1 MESGWGIL
9 LSGRALAQQPQDPS
23 THTHQKRKRK
33 TMREKRR
40 EGAPEEV

>member
-23 THTHQKRKRK
+23 THTPKKKEKNHE
-33 TMREKRR
+33 REK
-40 EGAPEEV
+40 EGGST